1 MAERAI
7 GVRVKRWT
15 RHAAIWCVA
24 VGGLF
29 AGLAPASQAAAPMQL
44 TYRVTHSTFG
54 NIGTYINTIEPSASG
69 TTTVQTRAHFEVKM
83 LGVTLHREDAQRTE
97 RWQGNRLVSF
107 NGVTNKGSGATV
119 LKGEARGNSFVINS
133 PTGTITAPATV
144 HPANPWSANFL
155 NSNTMMRPDSGKL
168 EKVNVSGGQQAVV
181 TIDGKPLR
189 ARKYEVSGDGRY
201 TVWLDE
207 KGVPVEFIADDDG
220 GKVTFTLSS
229 CIRCDVPALQ
239 QAAEL
244 K

>member
-1 MAERAI
+1 
-7 GVRVKRWT
+7 
-15 RHAAIWCVA
+15 
-24 VGGLF
+24 
-29 AGLAPASQAAAPMQL
+29 
-44 TYRVTHSTFG
+44 
-54 NIGTYINTIEPSASG
+54 
-69 TTTVQTRAHFEVKM
+69 
-83 LGVTLHREDAQRTE
+83 
-97 RWQGNRLVSF
+97 
-107 NGVTNKGSGATV
+107 VTNKGSGATV
-119 LKGEARGNSFVINS
+119 LKGEARGNSFVISS

-155 NSNTMMRPDSGKL
+155 NSNTMMRPDNGKL

-220 GKVTFTLSS
+220 GKVTFTLTS